1 MLLIIEHSML
11 LIMTSY
17 FHRPKPTTVVMLID
31 TSVSGNHGNKL
42 YQSMIYHQEKP
53 PTLLI
58 KRLLLSS
65 VFHSLA
71 RENEDQ
77 QHQQLDISKA
87 DINIC
92 VSWNMYMYSVNT
104 IHVQYIRCTC
114 TSH

>member
-1 MLLIIEHSML
+1 MFRTFHVTNNRTFHVTNNRTFHVTNNRTFQLIC
-11 LIMTSY
+11 Y

-31 TSVSGNHGNKL
+31 TSGSGNHGNKL

-71 RENEDQ
+71 GENEEQ

-87 DINIC
+87 DMNIC
-92 VSWNMYMYSVNT
+92 VS
-104 IHVQYIRCTC
+104 
-114 TSH
+114 